1 MLQRAVHLSLFL
13 SALLLFIFVATHSR
27 PLIIVSDRPTKYKLP
42 ATKTTTSIQSKPTA
56 MFNGNPFVPIA
67 TSDPMSQFERRE
79 HPLKPPVARDGPQ
92 QTNKFYANM
101 LLGDRDLPAYVYP
114 YSVWWSK
121 TDNFQGLAISHT
133 RASQLV
139 YGPDPDQNPSQFYF
153 NPVGIMSLVLGAH
166 EFSQGM
172 DMVVDKMDHLSVDLQ
187 IGRGPAGL
195 TAPLVRGMGM
205 VTAKYN
211 GVGPIIGSQ
220 VGFANIERVQNV
232 RSDIQKYKLTL
243 NNQVVWIMYV
253 NAPDGALQFNQSSP
267 QHFAA
272 TSAAQN
278 AVIQIAVLPETPG
291 SEQALDAAAGKY
303 ATGGSVSGT
312 IDNDGLRGIY
322 SLEFPT
328 EGQSQCG
335 FPLMYA
341 LEHQSHV
348 MVDEIRQRETP
359 CRLDTCAKG
368 VAIGYNTDRFT
379 MAEQTLPRDIGFLP
393 KPLKRDLQSQLQDQ
407 NALRLIFDAASK
419 EMDQDINGQANLDSM
434 YFSGKGVDKFATI
447 LLVLNDVLGD
457 KDRARTLLDR
467 CKQIFSM
474 FATNKQQNPL
484 VYDTTWKGVISVAG
498 FNDPNA
504 DFGNTYYNDHHFH
517 FSYFIHAAAIIAKV
531 DAEIGDGQWL
541 NQNREWVDTLLRDAA
556 NPSHDDRH
564 FPVSRSFDWYMGHS
578 WAKGLFL
585 SADGKDEESS
595 SEDYHFAY
603 GMKLWG
609 QVSGNQAMEARANL
623 MLAVMRRA
631 MNIYWFMKDDNTN
644 QPAKFIKNK
653 VPGITFENKVD
664 HATYFGINPEFII
677 GIHMLPTTPISSYMR
692 DEEFVRQEWDQRVST
707 FVDGVDSGWKGI
719 LQLDRA
725 LFDPNASWK
734 FFTQG
739 MQPQWLDP
747 GMSLAWSL
755 TMIAGMGGK

>member
-1 MLQRAVHLSLFL
+1 
-13 SALLLFIFVATHSR
+13 
-27 PLIIVSDRPTKYKLP
+27 
-42 ATKTTTSIQSKPTA
+42 

-67 TSDPMSQFERRE
+67 TSEPMGQFERRE
-79 HPLKPPVARDGPQ
+79 HPLKPPVAKPGPQ

-166 EFSQGM
+166 EFAQGM
-172 DMVVDKMDHLSVDLQ
+172 EMVVDNMDHLSVDLQ

-205 VTAKYN
+205 ITAKYN

-220 VGFANIERVQNV
+220 VGFANIERVQSV
-232 RSDIQKYKLTL
+232 RSDLQKYKMTL

-253 NAPDGALQFNQSSP
+253 NAPDGALQFQQSSP

-272 TSAAQN
+272 TAAAQN
-278 AVIQIAVLPETPG
+278 AIIQIAVLPETPG

-303 ATGGSVSGT
+303 ATGGSVSAT

-322 SLEFPT
+322 SLEFAT
-328 EGQSQCG
+328 EGQSQSG

-348 MVDEIRQRETP
+348 MVDEIKQRETP

-379 MAEQTLPRDIGFLP
+379 MAEQTLPRDLGFLP
-393 KPLKRDLQSQLQDQ
+393 KPLKRDLQSQLQDP
-407 NALRLIFDAASK
+407 NVLKLIADAANK

-447 LLVLNDVLGD
+447 LLVLNDVVGD
-457 KDRARTLLDR
+457 KDRARALLDR
-467 CKQIFSM
+467 CKQIFSV
-474 FATNKQQNPL
+474 FSTNKQQNPL

-556 NPSHDDRH
+556 NPSHDDPH

-623 MLAVMRRA
+623 MLAVMRRS
-631 MNIYWFMKDDNTN
+631 MNTYWFMKDDNTN
-644 QPAKFIKNK
+644 QPAQFIKNK

-677 GIHMLPTTPISSYMR
+677 GIHMLPTTPVSSYMR

-755 TMIAGMGGK
+755 TMIAGVGGR